1 MEKQEQ
7 IRSSYKIR
15 YKDRVYTVYAGRNNP
30 QGSFTTEAKAKEFI
44 ECRVA
49 MRFEKYLNQL
59 IREMRKEPDLRKRTR
74 MWKKICKQRLQQ

>member
-7 IRSSYKIR
+7 IRSSYQIR
-15 YKDRVYTVYAGRNNP
+15 YKDRFYIVYAGTNNP

-44 ECRVA
+44 EDRVA
-49 MRFEKYLNQL
+49 VRLEEHYKKL